1 MSIPKAPFGTHLLV
15 DLHGISAARLGD
27 GAALETLLR
36 AAALAAGATVVG
48 SHFHSFGGD
57 FGVTGV
63 VLLAESHVSIHTW
76 PESAFAAVDLY
87 LCGNADPD
95 RALEVLFDALKPAH
109 RRILRALRGP
119 HVDADQ
125 RRGSRNRSP
134 W

>member
-1 MSIPKAPFGTHLLV
+1 MSNPEAPFGTHVLV
-15 DLHGISAARLGD
+15 DLHGISAARLRD
-27 GAALETLLR
+27 GAALEALLR
-36 AAALAAGATVVG
+36 AAAQAAGATVLG
-48 SHFHSFGGD
+48 SHFHSFGRD
-57 FGVTGV
+57 LGVTGV

-95 RALEVLFDALKPAH
+95 RALDVLIDGLEPAH
-109 RRILRALRGP
+109 RRTLRAPRGP
-119 HVDADQ
+119 QVNAHQ